1 MSIAWQLNQLQDV
14 DLELESVEKALV
26 QVMARIGES
35 RVVVETRG
43 ELDREKASLEE
54 LKHRQH
60 EAEWAVDDY
69 STKLAAVEEK
79 LYSGRINNPK
89 ELTSLQQEGE
99 ILKGQRSRV
108 EDTALELMERVAQ
121 SEDRVA
127 ALGSSLQQLE
137 KEWQAEQARLAAE
150 AERCRVAIAGL
161 QVKRQAVAAGIDPA
175 DVAVYDN
182 VKRQKGRAVARVE
195 RGTCRSCGITLS
207 TAQRQQARGNELMRC
222 PNCGR
227 ILFHA

>member
-1 MSIAWQLNQLQDV
+1 MSVARQLNQLQDI
-14 DLELESVEKALV
+14 DLELESAERALA
-26 QVMARIGES
+26 QIMAKIGES
-35 RVVVETRG
+35 RAVVETRR
-43 ELDREKASLEE
+43 ELEREETSLEE
-54 LKHRQH
+54 LKRRQH

-69 STKLAAVEEK
+69 STKLASVEEK

-89 ELTSLQQEGE
+89 ELASLQRESE
-99 ILKGQRSRV
+99 ILKGQRSRA

-137 KEWQAEQARLAAE
+137 KEWQAEQAHLATE
-150 AERCRVAIAGL
+150 AERCRATIARL
-161 QVKRQAVAAGIDPA
+161 QAKRQTVADGIDPA
-175 DVAVYDN
+175 DVAVYDS